1 MAGSVALIVSYIFSF
16 FLDSGLFSAV
26 LLGFLFSFY
35 ANENANANARRWR
48 PVQCE
53 LKESKRYRHLSSSLS
68 SRILSLPRSVIA
80 MAVSLLFLFFSSSSS
95 SFCFFL
101 SVSQLFQKNETKKK
115 DLQRSGGGRGKIRS
129 ITPHFLGMKFDLI
142 MYLLYLY
149 FL

>member
-26 LLGFLFSFY
+26 LLVFLFSFY

-80 MAVSLLFLFFSSSSS
+80 MAVPLLFLFFSSSS
-95 SFCFFL
+95 FCFFFL
-101 SVSQLFQKNETKKK
+101 SLNFFKKTKQKKK
-115 DLQRSGGGRGKIRS
+115 TSNGRVEGEE
-129 ITPHFLGMKFDLI
+129 KFAL
-142 MYLLYLY
+142 
-149 FL
+149 

>member
-26 LLGFLFSFY
+26 LLGFLFSSFY

-80 MAVSLLFLFFSSSSS
+80 MAVPLLFLFFSSSS
-95 SFCFFL
+95 FCFFFL
-101 SVSQLFQKNETKKK
+101 SLNFFKKTKQKKK
-115 DLQRSGGGRGKIRS
+115 TSNGRVEGEE
-129 ITPHFLGMKFDLI
+129 KFAL
-142 MYLLYLY
+142 
-149 FL
+149 

>member
-35 ANENANANARRWR
+35 ANANANANARRWR

-80 MAVSLLFLFFSSSSS
+80 MAVPLLFLFFSSSS
-95 SFCFFL
+95 FCFFF

-129 ITPHFLGMKFDLI
+129 ITPLFLGMKFDLI

>member
-80 MAVSLLFLFFSSSSS
+80 MAVPLLFLFFSSSS
-95 SFCFFL
+95 FCFFFL
-101 SVSQLFQKNETKKK
+101 SLNFFKKTKQKKK
-115 DLQRSGGGRGKIRS
+115 TSNGRVEGEE
-129 ITPHFLGMKFDLI
+129 KFAL
-142 MYLLYLY
+142 
-149 FL
+149 